1 MKRMITIFSVFVM
14 IIGVI
19 LFNYSYAYEKTYTL
33 EFKASDVSEDFDLY
47 LLLPKDY
54 ILFAIE
60 EDGLNI
66 EYTGVE
72 TLKSNDIPSIRVDKE
87 SISDELYEEGGV
99 KYIQILLQE
108 NEKGKYE
115 FDILSNYNKMNMKY
129 RVKNMNKDDIVHID
143 NFKISNGVCKVEYN
157 YEKNTIEQHISNF
170 VTILVIILIFILIMI
185 IVLGIISYIKQRKD
199 RRE

>member
-1 MKRMITIFSVFVM
+1 MKRMITILSVFVM

-54 ILFAIE
+54 VLFAIE

-72 TLKSNDIPSIRVDKE
+72 TLKNNDIPSIRVDKE

-99 KYIQILLQE
+99 EYIQILLEE
-108 NEKGKYE
+108 NEEGKYE

-157 YEKNTIEQHISNF
+157 YEKNTVKQPDTEFIPF
-170 VTILVIILIFILIMI
+170 VTKVLMIILVVI
-185 IVLGIISYIKQRKD
+185 IVVGIIAYIKQR
-199 RRE
+199 R

>member
-1 MKRMITIFSVFVM
+1 MKRMITILSVFVM

-33 EFKASDVSEDFDLY
+33 EFKASDVSDDFDLY

-54 ILFAIE
+54 VLFAIE

-72 TLKSNDIPSIRVDKE
+72 TLKNNDIPSIRVDKE
-87 SISDELYEEGGV
+87 SISDELYQEGGV
-99 KYIQILLQE
+99 EYIQILLEE
-108 NEKGKYE
+108 NEEGKYE

-157 YEKNTIEQHISNF
+157 YEKNTVKQPDTEFIPF
-170 VTILVIILIFILIMI
+170 VTKVLMIILVVI
-185 IVLGIISYIKQRKD
+185 IVVGIIAYIKQR
-199 RRE
+199 R

>member
-1 MKRMITIFSVFVM
+1 MKRMITILSVFVM

-33 EFKASDVSEDFDLY
+33 EFKASDVSDDFDLY

-54 ILFAIE
+54 VLFAIE
-60 EDGLNI
+60 EDGLNK

-72 TLKSNDIPSIRVDKE
+72 TLKNNDIPSIRVDKE

-99 KYIQILLQE
+99 EYIQILLEE
-108 NEKGKYE
+108 NEDGKYE

-143 NFKISNGVCKVEYN
+143 NFKISNGACKVEYN
-157 YEKNTIEQHISNF
+157 YEKNTVKQPDTEFIPF
-170 VTILVIILIFILIMI
+170 VTKVLMIILVVI
-185 IVLGIISYIKQRKD
+185 IVVGIIAYIKQR
-199 RRE
+199 R

>member
-1 MKRMITIFSVFVM
+1 MKRMITILSVFVM

-54 ILFAIE
+54 VLFAIE

-72 TLKSNDIPSIRVDKE
+72 TLKNNDIPSIRVDKE

-99 KYIQILLQE
+99 EYIQILLEE
-108 NEKGKYE
+108 NEEGKYE

-157 YEKNTIEQHISNF
+157 YEKNTVKQPDTEFIPF
-170 VTILVIILIFILIMI
+170 VTKVLMVILVVI
-185 IVLGIISYIKQRKD
+185 IVVGIIAYIKQR
-199 RRE
+199 R

>member
-1 MKRMITIFSVFVM
+1 MKRMITILSVFVM

-33 EFKASDVSEDFDLY
+33 EFKASDVSEYFVLY
-47 LLLPKDY
+47 LLITKDY
-54 ILFAIE
+54 VLFAIE
-60 EDGLNI
+60 EDGLYI
-66 EYTGVE
+66 EYSGVE
-72 TLKSNDIPSIRVDKE
+72 TLKNNDIPSIRVDKE

-99 KYIQILLQE
+99 EYIQILLEE
-108 NEKGKYE
+108 NEEGKYE

-157 YEKNTIEQHISNF
+157 YEKNTVKQPDTEFIPF
-170 VTILVIILIFILIMI
+170 VTKVLMIILVII
-185 IVLGIISYIKQRKD
+185 VVGIIAYIKQR
-199 RRE
+199 R

>member
-1 MKRMITIFSVFVM
+1 MKRMITILSVFVM

-33 EFKASDVSEDFDLY
+33 EFKASDVSDDFDLY

-54 ILFAIE
+54 VLFAIE
-60 EDGLNI
+60 EDGLNK

-72 TLKSNDIPSIRVDKE
+72 TLKNNDIPSIRVDKE

-99 KYIQILLQE
+99 EYIQILLEE
-108 NEKGKYE
+108 NEDGKYE

-157 YEKNTIEQHISNF
+157 YEKNTVKQPDTEFIPF
-170 VTILVIILIFILIMI
+170 VTKVLMIILVVI
-185 IVLGIISYIKQRKD
+185 IVVGIIAYIKQR
-199 RRE
+199 R

>member
-1 MKRMITIFSVFVM
+1 MKRMITILSVFVM

-33 EFKASDVSEDFDLY
+33 EFKASDVSDDFDLY

-54 ILFAIE
+54 VLFAIE

-72 TLKSNDIPSIRVDKE
+72 TLKNNDIPSIRVDKE

-99 KYIQILLQE
+99 EYIQILLEE
-108 NEKGKYE
+108 NEEGKYE

-157 YEKNTIEQHISNF
+157 YEKNTVKQPDTEFIPF
-170 VTILVIILIFILIMI
+170 VTKVLMIILVVI
-185 IVLGIISYIKQRKD
+185 IVVGIIAYIKQR
-199 RRE
+199 R

>member
-1 MKRMITIFSVFVM
+1 MKRMITILSVFVM

-54 ILFAIE
+54 VLFAIE
-60 EDGLNI
+60 EDGLNK

-72 TLKSNDIPSIRVDKE
+72 TLKNNDIPSIRVDKE

-99 KYIQILLQE
+99 EYIQILLEE
-108 NEKGKYE
+108 NEDGKYE

-157 YEKNTIEQHISNF
+157 YEKNTVKQPDTEFIPF
-170 VTILVIILIFILIMI
+170 VTKVLMIVLVVII
-185 IVLGIISYIKQRKD
+185 VVGIIAYIKQR
-199 RRE
+199 R

>member
-1 MKRMITIFSVFVM
+1 MKRMITILSVFVM

-33 EFKASDVSEDFDLY
+33 EFKASDVSDDFDLY

-54 ILFAIE
+54 VLFAIE
-60 EDGLNI
+60 EDGLNK

-72 TLKSNDIPSIRVDKE
+72 TLKNNDIPSIRVDKE

-99 KYIQILLQE
+99 EYIQILLEE
-108 NEKGKYE
+108 NEEGKYE

-157 YEKNTIEQHISNF
+157 YEKNTVKQPDTEFIPF
-170 VTILVIILIFILIMI
+170 VTKVLMIILVVI
-185 IVLGIISYIKQRKD
+185 IVVGIIAYIKQR
-199 RRE
+199 R

>member
-1 MKRMITIFSVFVM
+1 MKRMITILSVFVM

-54 ILFAIE
+54 VLFAIE

-72 TLKSNDIPSIRVDKE
+72 TLKNNDIPSIRVDKE

-99 KYIQILLQE
+99 EYIQILLEE
-108 NEKGKYE
+108 NEDGKYE

-157 YEKNTIEQHISNF
+157 YEKNTVKQPDTEFIPF
-170 VTILVIILIFILIMI
+170 VTKVLMIILVVI
-185 IVLGIISYIKQRKD
+185 IVVGIIAYIKQR
-199 RRE
+199 R

>member
-1 MKRMITIFSVFVM
+1 MKRMITILSVFVM

-33 EFKASDVSEDFDLY
+33 EFKASDVSDDFDLY

-54 ILFAIE
+54 VLFAIE

-72 TLKSNDIPSIRVDKE
+72 TLKNNDIPSIRVDKE

-99 KYIQILLQE
+99 EYIQILLEE
-108 NEKGKYE
+108 NEDGKYE

-157 YEKNTIEQHISNF
+157 YEKNTVKQPDTEFIPF
-170 VTILVIILIFILIMI
+170 VTKVLMIVLVVII
-185 IVLGIISYIKQRKD
+185 VVGIIAYIKQR
-199 RRE
+199 R

>member
-1 MKRMITIFSVFVM
+1 MKRMITILSVFVM

-33 EFKASDVSEDFDLY
+33 EFKASDVSDDFDLY

-54 ILFAIE
+54 VLFAIE

-72 TLKSNDIPSIRVDKE
+72 TLKNNDIPSIRVDKE

-99 KYIQILLQE
+99 EYIQILLEE
-108 NEKGKYE
+108 NEDGKYE

-157 YEKNTIEQHISNF
+157 YEKNTVKQPDTEFIPF
-170 VTILVIILIFILIMI
+170 VTKVLMVILVVI
-185 IVLGIISYIKQRKD
+185 IVVGIIAYIKQR
-199 RRE
+199 R

>member
-54 ILFAIE
+54 VLFAIE

-72 TLKSNDIPSIRVDKE
+72 TLKNNDIPSIRVDKE

-99 KYIQILLQE
+99 EYIQILLEE
-108 NEKGKYE
+108 NEEGKYE

-157 YEKNTIEQHISNF
+157 YEKNTVKQPDTEFIPF
-170 VTILVIILIFILIMI
+170 VTKVLMIILVVI
-185 IVLGIISYIKQRKD
+185 IVVGIIAYIKQR
-199 RRE
+199 R

>member
-33 EFKASDVSEDFDLY
+33 EFKASDVSDNFDLY

-54 ILFAIE
+54 VLFAIE

-72 TLKSNDIPSIRVDKE
+72 TLKNNDIPSIRVDKE

-99 KYIQILLQE
+99 EYIQILLEE
-108 NEKGKYE
+108 NEEGKYE

-157 YEKNTIEQHISNF
+157 YEKNTVKQPDTEFIPF
-170 VTILVIILIFILIMI
+170 VTKVLMIILVVI
-185 IVLGIISYIKQRKD
+185 IVVGIIAYIKQR
-199 RRE
+199 R

>member
-33 EFKASDVSEDFDLY
+33 EFKASDVSDNFDLY

-54 ILFAIE
+54 VLFAIE

-72 TLKSNDIPSIRVDKE
+72 TLKNNDIPSIRVDKE

-157 YEKNTIEQHISNF
+157 YEKNTVKQPDTEFIPF
-170 VTILVIILIFILIMI
+170 VTKILMIILVVI
-185 IVLGIISYIKQRKD
+185 IVVGIIAYIKQR
-199 RRE
+199 R

>member
-1 MKRMITIFSVFVM
+1 MKRMITILSVFVM

-54 ILFAIE
+54 VLFAIE

-72 TLKSNDIPSIRVDKE
+72 TLKNNDIPSIRVDKE

-99 KYIQILLQE
+99 EYIQILLEE
-108 NEKGKYE
+108 NEEGKYE

-157 YEKNTIEQHISNF
+157 YEKNTVKQPDTEFIPF
-170 VTILVIILIFILIMI
+170 VTKVLMIVLVVII
-185 IVLGIISYIKQRKD
+185 VVGIIAYIKQR
-199 RRE
+199 R

>member
-115 FDILSNYNKMNMKY
+115 FDILSNYNKMNMQY
-129 RVKNMNKDDIVHID
+129 RVRNMNKDDIVHID

-157 YEKNTIEQHISNF
+157 YEKNTVKQPDTEFIPF
-170 VTILVIILIFILIMI
+170 VTKVLMIILVVI
-185 IVLGIISYIKQRKD
+185 IVVGIIAYIKQR
-199 RRE
+199 R

>member
-54 ILFAIE
+54 VLFAIE
-60 EDGLNI
+60 KDGLNI

-72 TLKSNDIPSIRVDKE
+72 TLKNNDIPSIRVDKE
-87 SISDELYEEGGV
+87 NISDELYEENGV

-157 YEKNTIEQHISNF
+157 YEKNTVKQPDTEFIPF
-170 VTILVIILIFILIMI
+170 VTKVLMIILVVI
-185 IVLGIISYIKQRKD
+185 IVVGIIAYIKQR
-199 RRE
+199 R

>member
-1 MKRMITIFSVFVM
+1 MKRMITILSVFVM

-54 ILFAIE
+54 VLFAIE

-72 TLKSNDIPSIRVDKE
+72 TLKNNDIPSIRVDKE

-99 KYIQILLQE
+99 EYIQILLEE
-108 NEKGKYE
+108 NEDGKYE

-157 YEKNTIEQHISNF
+157 YEKNTVKQPDTEFIPF
-170 VTILVIILIFILIMI
+170 VTKVLMVILVVI
-185 IVLGIISYIKQRKD
+185 IVVGIIAYIKQR
-199 RRE
+199 R

>member
-1 MKRMITIFSVFVM
+1 MKRMITILSVFVM

-33 EFKASDVSEDFDLY
+33 EFKASDVSDDFDLY

-54 ILFAIE
+54 VLFAIE

-72 TLKSNDIPSIRVDKE
+72 TLKNNDIPSIRVDKE
-87 SISDELYEEGGV
+87 SISDELYQEGGV
-99 KYIQILLQE
+99 EYIQILLEE
-108 NEKGKYE
+108 NEEGKYE

-157 YEKNTIEQHISNF
+157 YEKDTVKQPDTEFIPF
-170 VTILVIILIFILIMI
+170 VTKVLMIILVVI
-185 IVLGIISYIKQRKD
+185 IVVGIIAYIKQR
-199 RRE
+199 R

>member
-1 MKRMITIFSVFVM
+1 MKRMITILSVFVM

-54 ILFAIE
+54 VLFAIE

-72 TLKSNDIPSIRVDKE
+72 TLKNNDIPSIRVDKE

-99 KYIQILLQE
+99 EYIQILLEE
-108 NEKGKYE
+108 NEDGKYE

-157 YEKNTIEQHISNF
+157 YEKNTVKQPDTEFIPF
-170 VTILVIILIFILIMI
+170 VTKVLMIVLVVII
-185 IVLGIISYIKQRKD
+185 VVGIIAYIKQR
-199 RRE
+199 R

>member
-1 MKRMITIFSVFVM
+1 MKRMITILSVFVM

-33 EFKASDVSEDFDLY
+33 EFKASDVSDDFDLY

-54 ILFAIE
+54 VLFAIE

-72 TLKSNDIPSIRVDKE
+72 TLKNNDIPSIRVDKE

-99 KYIQILLQE
+99 EYIQILLEE
-108 NEKGKYE
+108 NEDGKYE

-157 YEKNTIEQHISNF
+157 YEKNTVKQPDTEFIPF
-170 VTILVIILIFILIMI
+170 VTKVLMIILVVI
-185 IVLGIISYIKQRKD
+185 IVVGIIAYIKQR
-199 RRE
+199 R

>member
-54 ILFAIE
+54 VLFAIE

-72 TLKSNDIPSIRVDKE
+72 TLKNNDIPSIRVDKE

-99 KYIQILLQE
+99 EYIQILLQE

-157 YEKNTIEQHISNF
+157 YEKNTVKQPDTEFIPF
-170 VTILVIILIFILIMI
+170 VTKVLMIILVVI
-185 IVLGIISYIKQRKD
+185 IVVGIIAYIKQR
-199 RRE
+199 R